1 MTGAIEKTV
10 TADALKTSPETA
22 DVANNTA
29 SAAAPKA
36 INFTFTATGVT
47 VTSEDVITI
56 ELIDKATG
64 EVAVD
69 KTTNEPVRKTIN
81 IHFAADDFFEV
92 TIPAEIDVPWGETEA
107 VDVSYKVTSS
117 LDTGSKIGVSVARS
131 ASVANDTLTNA
142 ATSTYALP
150 YTSQNFTST
159 EFTGK
164 NEGALPAQKPSLT
177 ISGWTDAPIAEYS
190 TTLTYTVDYTKG

>member
-1 MTGAIEKTV
+1 M
-10 TADALKTSPETA
+10 PQ
-22 DVANNTA
+22 
-29 SAAAPKA
+29 
-36 INFTFTATGVT
+36 
-47 VTSEDVITI
+47 
-56 ELIDKATG
+56 
-64 EVAVD
+64 
-69 KTTNEPVRKTIN
+69 TT
-81 IHFAADDFFEV
+81 FFEV

-159 EFTGK
+159 EFTGT